1 MEGFTLVDGGSA
13 IILLIS
19 AILAY
24 SRGLVREI
32 LSIAGWVA
40 AAIAA
45 FIFAPRVEPL
55 IREIPILSDII
66 GESCE
71 LSIIA
76 AFAAVFAITLIVV
89 AIFTPLFAGAVQRSA
104 LSGFDQGLGFLF
116 GVLRGVALILVALV
130 AYNFIGADLEI
141 VENSKTKEIL
151 AGSEAQIQEA
161 IEKDGEAGQ
170 ESLTAWAQ
178 NRYQELTTS
187 CSAKTEDN
195 TPKVTTPVPT
205 GN

>member
-13 IILLIS
+13 LILLIS
-19 AILAY
+19 AVLAY

-45 FIFAPRVEPL
+45 FLFAAKVEPL
-55 IREIPILSDII
+55 IREVPILSDII
-66 GESCE
+66 GDSCE
-71 LSIIA
+71 LSVIA
-76 AFAAVFAITLIVV
+76 AFAIVFAITLIVV

-116 GVLRGVALILVALV
+116 GVARGVILILVALV
-130 AYNFIGADLEI
+130 AYNFIGADLDI

-151 AGSEAQIQEA
+151 AGSETQIQEA
-161 IEKDGEAGQ
+161 IQKDGEAGQ
-170 ESLTAWAQ
+170 ESMMAWMQ
-178 NRYQELTTS
+178 GRYQELTTS
-187 CSAKTEDN
+187 CNAGSEETKPAL
-195 TPKVTTPVPT
+195 PT
-205 GN
+205 VNSN